1 MPYGRVG
8 QCTELAFG
16 RISDVLGVIQDFIAN
31 ARHAAPS
38 ETADMLV
45 WDSRRKALTDD
56 NVTVLD
62 KSTGSVRYELREL
75 DDHES
80 VAIDMHSHGHIP
92 AFFSDTDDRD
102 DAGSVKISGV
112 VGNLDSDTPTAA
124 FRLCVLGLYLPINVP
139 ADRIFGSAA

>member
-1 MPYGRVG
+1 
-8 QCTELAFG
+8 
-16 RISDVLGVIQDFIAN
+16 
-31 ARHAAPS
+31 
-38 ETADMLV
+38 
-45 WDSRRKALTDD
+45 
-56 NVTVLD
+56 VLD